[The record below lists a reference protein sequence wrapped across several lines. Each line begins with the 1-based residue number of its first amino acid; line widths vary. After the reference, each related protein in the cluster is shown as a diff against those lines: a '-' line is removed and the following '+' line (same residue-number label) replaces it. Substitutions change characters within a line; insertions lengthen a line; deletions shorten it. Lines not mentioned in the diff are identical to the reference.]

1 MSVHDAL
8 TFLCKKRRSGIR
20 QLYHTAL
27 SHLQV
32 FMEHCEA
39 FDNKIQRGLTLI
51 YDIEWVM
58 KKRVSSSKCSN
69 NEPNN
74 VTPSPPCALMR
85 NRFAALLRRAFIVY
99 EEAIIDLRS
108 HVNKENLAHL
118 YGMYNVRS
126 FATLSAVDR
135 VEVDGSD
142 VPSFECLEVLAQ
154 SMHAK
159 RRECL
164 VQFLALD
171 IVSERHDSVRRDY
184 ANEWKGINAVLDTLV
199 QETNKFAADAME
211 ALEDEQCKDVTE
223 MGCLEDTHMFIYTL
237 ILFYR

>member
-1 MSVHDAL
+1 
-8 TFLCKKRRSGIR
+8 
-20 QLYHTAL
+20 
-27 SHLQV
+27 
-32 FMEHCEA
+32 MEHCEA
-39 FDNKIQRGLTLI
+39 FDNKIQRGMTLI
-51 YDIEWVM
+51 HDIEWVM

-74 VTPSPPCALMR
+74 VTPSTPCALMR
-85 NRFAALLRRAFIVY
+85 HRFAALLRRAFIVY

-108 HVNKENLAHL
+108 HVKKENLAHL

-135 VEVDGSD
+135 VGVDASD
-142 VPSFECLEVLAQ
+142 VPSFECLEVLLQ

-164 VQFLALD
+164 MQFLALD

-184 ANEWKGINAVLDTLV
+184 ASEWKGINTVLDTLV
-199 QETNKFAADAME
+199 QETHKFATDAME
-211 ALEDEQCKDVTE
+211 ALEDEQCKYIHYKVLQDWEIWKRHT
-223 MGCLEDTHMFIYTL
+223 CLFIHTYIWL
-237 ILFYR
+237 NYR